1 MQTQRIINYESEE
14 RTENTS
20 QNRLNDIQSNWHMIT
35 AKTRPAQERE
45 VAGAPV
51 WVNKGM
57 MKTGIVAWR
66 LHTTMVGKAEWGG
79 VPGERLQLVEILS
92 FIGQILTVHS
102 DALKSTFS
110 TTF

>member
-1 MQTQRIINYESEE
+1 MQTQRVINYESEE

-35 AKTRPAQERE
+35 TKTRPVRERE
-45 VAGAPV
+45 VAGTPV

-57 MKTGIVAWR
+57 MKTGIVACR

-79 VPGERLQLVEILS
+79 VPGERLEILS